1 MPDVPSTQKKFQWK
15 WVWISLLM
23 YVVFYFFPLTLVP
36 GGMLSGATVTKA
48 SAVFIGVWS
57 FAGMI
62 VISGVAGYISKGVTI
77 KEPAAAAVGLVI
89 LSLVAVQI
97 KFNSAIQITTQSILG
112 LVIALA
118 VVAGLSLAGAWF
130 GEILQRV
137 LQSKGPEPE

>member
-1 MPDVPSTQKKFQWK
+1 MSELSTTPKQFQWK
-15 WVWISLLM
+15 WVGISLLM
-23 YVVFYFFPLTLVP
+23 YIVFYFLPLTLVP
-36 GGMLSGATVTKA
+36 GGMLSGTAVTKA

-62 VISGVAGYISKGVTI
+62 VISAVAGYISKGVTI

-89 LSLVAVQI
+89 LSLVALHF
-97 KFNSAIQITTQSILG
+97 KFNAAMQFTVQSILG

-130 GEILQRV
+130 GEILQKV
-137 LQSKGPEPE
+137 IQSEGPDSE